1 LSVVTYS
8 STKRQQQFLP
18 TATPVISPNGGT
30 FTSAQTV
37 SMSCSTPGA
46 VIYYTTDGTTPDP
59 TDPVYSGPFTVGV
72 SETVN
77 AVAQGAGYYLLSGV
91 ASAQFTISIP
101 PPPPPPSSST
111 VARKWNPGHYIMT
124 TTPGNVVASEVGY
137 IVNAFGSHLSKLQG
151 YSCWL
156 PWVELET
163 AEGVYNFA
171 LIVSMYNTLQSLWPN
186 AHFKIMLG
194 GYSNWTA
201 TVPRNPGSPIGS
213 VSGAIVPDYILNDPG
228 TYGAGPTG
236 SSQGGFAFSTINN
249 PGAWS
254 AGTSYA
260 KGALVGNGNYV
271 YEATAA
277 NTGSTPGSSGNW
289 TQVVG
294 NCQYIN
300 AALWNANVNARFM
313 ALAAALLAYSF
324 TDTSAS
330 EYNGQTFTIDE
341 HPLFE
346 QINFY
351 GPNDLNM
358 QRWSGGG
365 LYPQCPSDYSGDA
378 WQAGFEQQCVDLQN
392 AATYTNVALQVG
404 YGGTPE
410 PVPDQLA
417 LLQVMQEN
425 VIAVSCTDVYPSGDL
440 TYAQHYDVGHTLTG
454 YDSNENPTW
463 SSGGGAGY
471 GFTYSLPQQPTVQ
484 GPDYG
489 GKHGGGLPSGVPAN
503 SNAVVLAIFN
513 QCVSVLCASHIDWC
527 IASELDFALPGNLD
541 SFIAPGIIALPAFPP
556 VCLQIPT
563 SYMTAPTALVW
574 NNIVA
579 GVPTISWTAAP
590 YAVGYQIY
598 RNGSPV
604 GTTTGATSWSEGA
617 PLSAGTYE
625 YTVAMTNLKGTGPV
639 SAPLAVV
646 VGSPIVLYSNG
657 SYPLWPHDYSY
668 GLTVNNPAYTTNPE
682 PGHTQSYAI
691 ESNQGPNNYGAGLQR
706 TSHWETPP
714 TGTDGTDISSCT
726 RLQFD
731 IYPVVN
737 PPIID
742 WYGDTSNLLQ
752 NDATLG
758 PQLHTTGMSAIFA
771 GLKLNQWNY
780 GVQMPLCYCGHL
792 SNYNLY
798 KFNWCPNSGSLLQFD
813 NCEYIPGNTAW
824 IYRGNP
830 ALEAGWTDASANC
843 SVNYA
848 VQPGSIVS
856 GMQAGNT
863 SPAPDCQCTA
873 AVSGGILTVSSVSV
887 GAVKV
892 GMSIRTDSGG
902 ALLGTVTGTSGPNW
916 TTTAANFSS
925 QTCIIGFPQSYVSM
939 AEVTV
944 AAAGGTWRANYA
956 AGYSLSGFN
965 NFSFSAVPTQSGYG
979 YQVQFYN
986 ASGALGSPVTAA
998 TINDAGVNGMS
1009 TYVVPLPDA
1018 VRGQTITGV
1027 SIEDTSGRS
1036 ANVFGLSQVGLWT

>member
-1 LSVVTYS
+1 MSVVTYS
-8 STKRQQQFLP
+8 STKRQQSYAP

-37 SMSCSTPGA
+37 SISCSTPGA
-46 VIYYTTDGTTPDP
+46 TIYYSTDGTTPD
-59 TDPVYSGPFTVGV
+59 TTYPVYTGPLTVST

-77 AVAQGAGYYLLSGV
+77 AIAQGAGYYLLSAV

-101 PPPPPPSSST
+101 PPPPPSSST
-111 VARKWNPGHYIMT
+111 VVRKWNPGHYIMT
-124 TTPGNVVASEVGY
+124 TTVGNVVASEVGY

-156 PWVELET
+156 RWNELET

-194 GYSNWTA
+194 GYSNWIA
-201 TVPRNPGSPIGS
+201 VVGSSIGS
-213 VSGAIVPDYILNDPG
+213 VSGAIVPDYILNDPA
-228 TYGAGPTG
+228 TYGAGPIG
-236 SSQGGFAFSTINN
+236 SSQGGFGFSQVNN
-249 PGAWS
+249 PGQWS
-254 AGTSYA
+254 SGTSYA
-260 KGALVGNGNYV
+260 KGALVGYGNYV
-271 YEATAA
+271 YQATAA

-289 TQVVG
+289 TQIVG

-313 ALAAALLAYSF
+313 ALVAALLAYSF

-351 GPNDLNM
+351 GPNDLDM
-358 QRWSGGG
+358 QKWSGGG
-365 LYPQCPSDYSGDA
+365 QYPQCPPDYSGAA

-404 YGGTPE
+404 YGGTGE
-410 PVPDQLA
+410 GVPDQLA

-440 TYAQHYDVGHTLTG
+440 TYAQHYDVGQTLTG
-454 YDSNENPTW
+454 YDSSGNPQW

-489 GKHGGGLPSGVPAN
+489 GQHGGGLPPGVPAN

-513 QCVSVLCASHIDWC
+513 QCVNVLCASHIDWC
-527 IASELDFALPGNLD
+527 IASDLNFALPGNLD
-541 SFIAPGIIALPAFPP
+541 AFIAPGIIALPAFPP

-574 NNIVA
+574 NKIIA

-590 YAVGYQIY
+590 YAVGYAIY
-598 RNGSPV
+598 RNGTQV
-604 GTTTGATSWSEGA
+604 GTTTGATTWSEGSA
-617 PLSAGTYE
+617 LPAGTYE
-625 YTVAMTNLKGTGPV
+625 YTVAMTNLKGTGPQ

-646 VGSPIVLYSNG
+646 VGTPIVMYSNG

-668 GLTVNNPAYTTNPE
+668 AMTVNNPAYTTNPE

-691 ESNQGPNNYGAGLQR
+691 ESNQGANNYGAGVQR
-706 TSHWETPP
+706 ASAWEPPP

-726 RLQFD
+726 RLQMD
-731 IYPVVN
+731 IFPVVN
-737 PPIID
+737 PPFIGFS
-742 WYGDTSNLLQ
+742 GDTSNLLQ
-752 NDATLG
+752 NDVTLG
-758 PQLHTTGMSAIFA
+758 TYLHSSGVSAFFGTLA
-771 GLKLNQWNY
+771 LNQWNY
-780 GVQMPLCYCGHL
+780 GVQIPLCVFGHL
-792 SNYNLY
+792 SNYNKY
-798 KFNWCPNSGSLLQFD
+798 KGSWCPNSGNLVLID
-813 NCEYIPGNTAW
+813 NVEYVPGNTAW
-824 IYRGNP
+824 IYRGN
-830 ALEAGWTDASANC
+830 ASLEAGWTDASTNC

-848 VQPGSIVS
+848 ASPSAFGTNVQ
-856 GMQAGNT
+856 ACNT

-887 GAVKV
+887 GAVKI

-916 TTTAANFSS
+916 TTTASNFSS
-925 QTCIIGFPQSYVSM
+925 QTCIIGFPQSYVKV

-944 AAAGGTWRANYA
+944 TANPGTWRANYA
-956 AGYSLSGFN
+956 AGFSVSGFN
-965 NFSFSAVPTQSGYG
+965 NLCFSAVPTQSGSG

-986 ASGALGSPVTAA
+986 SSGPLGSPVTA
-998 TINDAGVNGMS
+998 TTNTDSGGPFL
-1009 TYVVPLPDA
+1009 TYIVALPDA